1 MVGAFYP
8 SIHTH
13 SLDGPLSQL
22 TPIDAPKGKLY
33 IVQEAA
39 ECTILRTMYFS
50 SRRSFDKIAMGKR
63 FRSPEL
69 ETG

>member
-1 MVGAFYP
+1 
-8 SIHTH
+8 
-13 SLDGPLSQL
+13 L
-22 TPIDAPKGKLY
+22 TPIDAPKGKFY